1 MRRRTAS
8 RRSRRRQP
16 AGEARDFPRGSEL
29 VFIER
34 MEHDD
39 PIVVEVDRP
48 MAFRPRLV
56 GFWRENEFY
65 LITRVVT
72 TRREHDV
79 TYHRVLTDRGAFD
92 LRYIRRMDPITLRAR
107 RHWELCAELEA
118 ISVARLR

>member
-8 RRSRRRQP
+8 RRSRRRQQ
-16 AGEARDFPRGSEL
+16 AGEPRDFPRGSEL

-56 GFWRENEFY
+56 GFWRGKEFY
-65 LITRVVT
+65 LIARIVT